1 MTSEQIINRLSDQFK
16 SSVIENENLAEHQ
29 VEIKGEDWFDV
40 ATFMKDDP
48 KLSFDQLECITGIDT
63 GEDGPLQTHYNLHSM
78 EYRHKIEVVISH
90 DRKDPKVASI
100 EQLWRVADWFER
112 ETYDMFGIEYTGH
125 RDLRRIL
132 CPDDW
137 EGWPL
142 RKDYEAQESFHGI
155 VVPKIKEEEGW
166 E

>member
-1 MTSEQIINRLSDQFK
+1 MTSAEIIAAIESQF
-16 SSVIENENLAEHQ
+16 SEVVIENEDLADHQ
-29 VEIKGEDWFDV
+29 VELDSAHWFDI
-40 ATFMKDDP
+40 ATFMKNDP
-48 KLSFDQLECITGIDT
+48 NLSFDQLECITGVDP
-63 GEDGPLQTHYNLHSM
+63 GEDSQLQTRYNLHSM

-90 DRKDPKVASI
+90 DRENPKVASI
-100 EQLWRVADWFER
+100 EQLWRIGDWFER
-112 ETYDMFGIEYTGH
+112 ETYDMYGIIYEGH

-142 RKDYEAQESFHGI
+142 RKDYEGQEAYHGI